1 MQTVDETIVMMKPNY
16 DNYCFSRS
24 RLADCMFNSDMVL
37 YFMKSFVLHGEK
49 PDEIVDPNIRT
60 DFNKLAY
67 LIRLDHGLG
76 ENFSVIKG
84 NSRAG
89 RNNYGHCYTLFRIGN
104 DGCTQ
109 FQVFVIL
116 FRTSFY

>member
-1 MQTVDETIVMMKPNY
+1 MYVQLGY
-16 DNYCFSRS
+16 
-24 RLADCMFNSDMVL
+24 AL
-37 YFMKSFVLHGEK
+37 YFMKSFVLHHVK
-49 PDEIVDPNIRT
+49 PKEIVDPNIRT

-67 LIRLDHGLG
+67 LIRLDQDWGRTSLLL
-76 ENFSVIKG
+76 KKY
-84 NSRAG
+84 RAG